1 MSYILDTITIT
12 MKDVNM
18 QEMIEIDTGGEK
30 GVHVIS
36 TYFVPHCKFPPP
48 ARGNEAIAI
57 Q

>member
-48 ARGNEAIAI
+48 ARGNEAIAL